1 MNEYM
6 KQLAQEAE
14 KNPQTSQNDKNS
26 QELRSSDIEK
36 MLDKL
41 EDLAKQGAKDQA
53 KQLLSQ
59 LNDLMNNLQ
68 ARKGGKGGKGQSEM
82 EGKLNELG
90 KMLRDQK
97 KLLDETYK
105 KGRERGDQ
113 GDGGEQQG
121 GQQGQGKE
129 GEQGQG
135 QGQQPGEGNGTGE
148 LARRQNDL
156 GKQLNDM
163 VEGLKGLGLDPG
175 QELSDAG
182 KAMGRA
188 GKKLGEGNANE
199 ATGDQSD
206 ALDSLR
212 KGAQSMMDQ
221 MKQAM
226 GEQGGGQEKGGKRGP
241 NDRDPLG
248 RPRATEGPDMGQS
261 TKVPDEIDVQR
272 AREILD
278 AIRKRLGNAL
288 SPEEEKSYLE
298 RLLKFE

>member
-1 MNEYM
+1 MQVTETLNQGLKREY
-6 KQLAQEAE
+6 KIAIPADQLRN
-14 KNPQTSQNDKNS
+14 KVD
-26 QELRSSDIEK
+26 
-36 MLDKL
+36 
-41 EDLAKQGAKDQA
+41 
-53 KQLLSQ
+53 
-59 LNDLMNNLQ
+59 
-68 ARKGGKGGKGQSEM
+68 
-82 EGKLNELG
+82 GKLNELG

-97 KLLDETYK
+97 KLLDETYQ

-113 GDGGEQQG
+113 GDGGEQPG
-121 GQQGQGKE
+121 GQQGQGQE
-129 GEQGQG
+129 
-135 QGQQPGEGNGTGE
+135 GQQGEGQKPGEGQGSGTGD

-156 GKQLNDM
+156 GKRLNDM
-163 VEGLKGLGLDPG
+163 VEGLKGLGIEPG

-188 GKKLGEGNANE
+188 GKKLGEGNAGE

-212 KGAQSMMDQ
+212 KGAESLMDQ

-226 GEQGGGQEKGGKRGP
+226 GEQGGGQQPGGKRGP

-261 TKVPDEIDVQR
+261 TKVPDEIDIQR

-288 SPEEEKSYLE
+288 SPEAERNYLE